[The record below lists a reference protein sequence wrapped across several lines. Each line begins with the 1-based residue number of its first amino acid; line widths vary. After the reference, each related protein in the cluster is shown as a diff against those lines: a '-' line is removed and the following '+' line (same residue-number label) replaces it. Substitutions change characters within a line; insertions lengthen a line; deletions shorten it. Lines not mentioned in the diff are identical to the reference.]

1 MMTRQLTLKTLV
13 LGAALSLAAAGCN
26 GLGTDA
32 EKQDQ
37 AKQLAGCRGDAT
49 DDELQENILITEEYA
64 LGVAADLTYSWQP
77 VLFALDFMFLWAQTL
92 GAIPSTEPVGWTF
105 ETGTYRYGSDTA
117 AIEMCVFLSE
127 DFEYGPAGTQ
137 VMEDILSLDSYLA
150 GAVIEADTDAGTV
163 TITFDEPGPLAELL
177 GLGATPT
184 SPLTLDEIDR
194 EQALESLSTLALE
207 TDYVAYGV
215 TQSTTVDYHAV
226 SPQSTIASISQDG
239 PLPVEIVE
247 VNASRDLF
255 DQVLST
261 VSWEVERKGT
271 DVTGYTTFTVSGGY
285 FPYGGRIDF
294 RDVFGLV
301 VADRELYCL

>member
-1 MMTRQLTLKTLV
+1 MIHKLTWKTWV
-13 LGAALSLAAAGCN
+13 LGAALSLAASGCN
-26 GLGTDA
+26 GLGSDA

-37 AKQLAGCRGDAT
+37 AEQLAACRGNAT
-49 DDELQENILITEEYA
+49 DEELQENILITEEYA

-92 GAIPSTEPVGWTF
+92 GAVPSTEPVGWTF
-105 ETGTYRYGSDTA
+105 DEGTYRYGSDTA
-117 AIEMCVFLSE
+117 AIEMRVFLSE
-127 DFEYGPAGTQ
+127 EFEYGPAGTQ
-137 VMEDILSLDSYLA
+137 VTENILALDSYLA
-150 GAVIEADTDAGTV
+150 GAVIEAGTDAGTV

-184 SPLTLDEIDR
+184 SPLTLNEVDR
-194 EQALESLSTLALE
+194 EQALELLSTLALE

-215 TQSTTVDYHAV
+215 TKSTTVDYHAV
-226 SPQSTIASISQDG
+226 SPPSTIASISQDG

-247 VNASRDLF
+247 VNATRDLF

-261 VSWEVERKGT
+261 VSWEVERKGA
-271 DVTGYTTFTVSGGY
+271 DVDGYTTFTVSGGY

-294 RDVFGLV
+294 RDEFGLV
-301 VADRELYCL
+301 IAERELYCL